1 MRAAVSED
9 MVPMHMYSSALSEI
23 YRLRVALAME
33 ARIMES
39 ATAYRTV
46 PKTLVDK
53 LKLAVTRCREAAK
66 GNAKETYALYP
77 SAVKKHALRLAGASD
92 GLTRHEFERELRAI
106 S

>member
-1 MRAAVSED
+1 MRAVEET
-9 MVPMHMYSSALSEI
+9 VPMHAYTAALDEI

-39 ATAYRTV
+39 AMTYRTV

-53 LKLAVTRCREAAK
+53 LKLAVTRCREAAR
-66 GNAKETYALYP
+66 GNSAVVYAPYP
-77 SAVKKHALRLAGASD
+77 VEVKKHALRLAGASP
-92 GLTRHEFERELRAI
+92 GATRDNFEQYLRAI